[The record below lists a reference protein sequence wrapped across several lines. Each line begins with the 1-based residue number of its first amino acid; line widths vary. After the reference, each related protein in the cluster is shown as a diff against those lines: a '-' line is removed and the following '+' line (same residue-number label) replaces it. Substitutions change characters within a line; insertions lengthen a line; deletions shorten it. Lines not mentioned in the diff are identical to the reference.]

1 MRLHRLLSLILK
13 GHRTMPCLVLLHL
26 AASLLP
32 LLRVVRRP
40 SELLPAGLFPAA
52 VGVLEDSYF
61 LELQVYVP
69 GRPAD
74 RFPGVRLLLHLEEDL
89 ARCYASHVSW
99 FPRWDRCPPHGMV
112 ARPTGPRIGCACGKW
127 PIGSGRLAGLHGHG
141 DLAPIAP
148 G

>member
-1 MRLHRLLSLILK
+1 MRLHRPLFLILK

-26 AASLLP
+26 TASLLP
-32 LLRVVRRP
+32 LLQVVRRP
-40 SELLPAGLFPAA
+40 SVLLPAGPFPAD
-52 VGVLEDSYF
+52 VGVLEGSYF

-69 GRPAD
+69 GRLVD
-74 RFPGVRLLLHLEEDL
+74 RSPENLLLPHLEGGL

-99 FPRWDRCPPHGMV
+99 FPKWDRCLPRGMV
-112 ARPTGPRIGCACGKW
+112 ARPTGPHICCAWGKR
-127 PIGSGRLAGLHGHG
+127 PIGSGYLAGLHGRG